1 MYPFPGPCH
10 KKGLSSNR
18 FMKTVTVRLRSTVLN
33 VQRHMAYFAG
43 QTKRQHSQI
52 PGVKPECTR
61 IARRWAWNRS
71 GRCRTIKVTRDNFN
85 VRKFGL
91 TVSRIQA

>member
-52 PGVKPECTR
+52 PGVKPECSR
-61 IARRWAWNRS
+61 MESVGALPD
-71 GRCRTIKVTRDNFN
+71 VTRDSFN
-85 VRKFGL
+85 VWQFGL
-91 TVSRIQA
+91 TVPHIQP